1 MAISQIKKYKIIKD
15 ENGNKIQVQKTK
27 EEWNRETK
35 NGTATWYFY
44 SRYKINDQTKQYK
57 SGVFAYKRNAEE
69 EESLFKVNPLEYIK
83 TRSKRAKLN
92 ELIDNEYKNND
103 KVLDDYY
110 EDFFEYDRNI
120 NKDSTAYD
128 HKKNYYKH
136 VSPILGSIK
145 PSELNISKID
155 NFHGEILK
163 KDLSHSTNI
172 NIHSVLSKFLDFLK
186 IKGVIDINY
195 AKVHGTF
202 KHKIDEETCEE
213 KQIKYQTEEEFNY
226 FMSFIEDN
234 YWYAFFNFL
243 FWHGLRKGEQQAL
256 RWSDINFNERTIRIH
271 NSISKSITG
280 GVKISSTKRQKDRT
294 ISIADKSYNVL
305 KKHYEYMKNF
315 DRFDNSWFVFGYGN
329 TINDIIAR
337 NTIDRHIKNIYIEI
351 SKKNKNINSL
361 THHEFGRHSHASY
374 LLNKGLEEGFF
385 REEIY
390 EMIAERL
397 GDTVEVIRQTYAH
410 VYENKYYEKT
420 KSLLK
425 I

>member
-1 MAISQIKKYKIIKD
+1 MAISQIKKHKIIKD

-35 NGTATWYFY
+35 NGTATWFFID
-44 SRYKINDQTKQYK
+44 RYKINDKIKQYH
-57 SGVFAYKRNAEE
+57 SGVFTYKRNAEE
-69 EESLFKVNPLEYIK
+69 EEIIFKSNPIEYINK
-83 TRSKRAKLN
+83 HSKKAKIEDCN
-92 ELIDNEYKNND
+92 IDSKNN
-103 KVLDDYY
+103 KILDDYY
-110 EDFFEYDRNI
+110 ESFFEYDKTI
-120 NKDSTAYD
+120 NKESTAYD

-136 VSPILGSIK
+136 ISPILGDNK
-145 PSELNISKID
+145 PSDLNISTVD
-155 NFHGEILK
+155 NFHEEILK
-163 KDLSHSTNI
+163 KGLSHSTNI
-172 NIHSVLSKFLDFLK
+172 NIHSVLSKFLEFLK

-213 KQIKYQTEEEFNY
+213 KQIKYQTEEEFNC
-226 FMSFIEDN
+226 FMSYIEDN

-256 RWSDINFNERTIRIH
+256 RWSDINFDDKTIRIH
-271 NSISKSITG
+271 NSISKSATG

-305 KKHYEYMKNF
+305 KMHYEYMKNF
-315 DRFDNSWFVFGYGN
+315 DGFDNSWFVFGYGS

-337 NTIDRHIKNIYIEI
+337 NTIDRYIKKIYIEI
-351 SKKNKNINSL
+351 SKKNKNINIL

-374 LLNKGLEEGFF
+374 LLNKGIEKGMP
-385 REEIY
+385 REVIY
-390 EMIAERL
+390 EIIAERL
-397 GDTVEVIRQTYAH
+397 GDTVEVIKNTYAH
-410 VYENKYYEKT
+410 AYETKYYEQT
-420 KSLLK
+420 RLLLN

>member
-1 MAISQIKKYKIIKD
+1 MAVIQVKKYKIIKD
-15 ENGNKIQVQKTK
+15 KDGNKIKVQKTK

-44 SRYKINDQTKQYK
+44 SRYKINNKTKQYK
-57 SGVFAYKRNAEE
+57 SGVFTYQRNAKD
-69 EESLFKVNPLEYIK
+69 EESLFKVKPLEYIK
-83 TRSKRAKLN
+83 THSKRAKIN
-92 ELIDNEYKNND
+92 ELIDNDYKNNE

-110 EDFFEYDRNI
+110 EDFFKYDRTI

-145 PSELNISKID
+145 PSKLDISIID
-155 NFHGEILK
+155 KFHEEISK

-186 IKGVIDINY
+186 IKGVIDINH

-351 SKKNKNINSL
+351 SKKNKNINRL

-385 REEIY
+385 REEVY
-390 EMIAERL
+390 EIIAERL

-410 VYENKYYEKT
+410 VYESKYYEKT